1 MHATGWTPPAF
12 PNPLINPELCNIGN
26 AISATTNNNNNS
38 DNSDSPSN
46 RNQSGLLLCDPDKI
60 FNEAGINRIANTLS
74 NFTAKYKYSVNKTPP
89 PSWGAKLSAPFQVDV
104 DVDADVEYS
113 RAIQPEIA
121 IAIASKMDLSDILHD
136 FAFYTFE
143 DEDDMINDAAQ
154 YFASYL
160 YNVWFGS
167 NNDSVSVNFGV
178 SVSESGQSSNMNT
191 NTNSSRDMD
200 EAREAR
206 AANGIL
212 IFISV
217 GDRVSFISSG
227 NGIVAVLPWWRLEK
241 VVDGIQT
248 DMRTGD
254 YFDAIIRAVID
265 ISEMLDEGPPT
276 ASERVLDFIGRFGV
290 VLLFSMVTFCLALC
304 GEYRDQKKKY
314 ENAELSSEM
323 DDVED
328 TKARILQK
336 AFRTES
342 CPICLEDFDFVKEG
356 GEPLEGSL
364 SKTRVDSYGIPI
376 VGSDGEPLKLLRC
389 GHVFDHS
396 CWRCW
401 ISSSGCVD
409 PGICPVCR
417 ADIAK
422 VQIDNGDDDSEAQ
435 SLTHL
440 VLGQAGDRYGTFGE
454 DQLLIDV

>member
-12 PNPLINPELCNIGN
+12 PNPLMHPELCNIGN
-26 AISATTNNNNNS
+26 AISATTSNNNNS
-38 DNSDSPSN
+38 NSNSSSDSPSN
-46 RNQSGLLLCDPDKI
+46 RNQAGLLLCDPDRI

-74 NFTAKYKYSVNKTPP
+74 NFTAKYAVNKAPP
-89 PSWGAKLSAPFQVDV
+89 PSWSALWSAPFQVDV
-104 DVDADVEYS
+104 DNS

-121 IAIASKMDLSDILHD
+121 VAIASKMDLSDILHD

-160 YNVWFGS
+160 HNIWFGS
-167 NNDSVSVNFGV
+167 ISDSVSVSDIHSG
-178 SVSESGQSSNMNT
+178 SESGQNSNS

-206 AANGIL
+206 EANGIL

-217 GDRVSFISSG
+217 ADRVCFISSG
-227 NGIVAVLPWWRLEK
+227 NGIVAVLPWWRLER
-241 VVDGIQT
+241 VVDGMKT

-254 YFDAIIRAVID
+254 YFDAIIRAVGD

-276 ASERVLDFIGRFGV
+276 ASERVIDFISRFGV
-290 VLLFSMVTFCLALC
+290 VLLFSIVTFCLALC
-304 GEYRDQKKKY
+304 GEYRDRKKRY
-314 ENAELSSEM
+314 ENAEILSEM

-364 SKTRVDSYGIPI
+364 SKTRVDSYGIPVFGI
-376 VGSDGEPLKLLRC
+376 DGEPLKILRC

-401 ISSSGCVD
+401 ITSSGCAD

-422 VQIDNGDDDSEAQ
+422 VQIDNTDDDSEAQ

-440 VLGQAGDRYGTFGE
+440 VLGQEGDRYGTFGE